1 MIAALLVLGL
11 VAEAAAW
18 WWVVE
23 RGVGVFRSLA
33 VVLVVLGGLALA
45 TGRVRSAAGGPGAA
59 TALGLAAGLALYVA
73 TRIFVSTV
81 APRCSRFRGDVL
93 AAYARGGGLPRWL
106 AVALSAALVAPAEE
120 VFWRGLVLPE
130 AQRAVGSTVGAAVL
144 AWAAAILANA
154 PSRNVAILAGA
165 AVGGAVWVW
174 LAAHTGGALAPAASH
189 AVWTALMVGA
199 PPLRPERM
207 P

>member
-23 RGVGVFRSLA
+23 RGAGVFRSLA

-59 TALGLAAGLALYVA
+59 TALGLAAGLALYAA
-73 TRIFVSTV
+73 TRISVSTV
-81 APRCSRFRGDVL
+81 APRFPRFRDDVL

-130 AQRAVGSTVGAAVL
+130 AQRAVGATVGAAVL

-174 LAAHTGGALAPAASH
+174 LAARTGGALAPAASH
-189 AVWTALMVGA
+189 AVWTALMLGA
-199 PPLRPERM
+199 PPLRPERTS
-207 P
+207 